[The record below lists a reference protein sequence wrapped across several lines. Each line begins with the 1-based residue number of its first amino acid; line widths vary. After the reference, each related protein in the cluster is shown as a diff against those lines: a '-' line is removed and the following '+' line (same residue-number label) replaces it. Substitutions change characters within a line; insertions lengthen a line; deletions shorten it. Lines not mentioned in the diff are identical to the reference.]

1 MQPLFEH
8 GLTLGGFSTRVLEL
22 EGDGQPLVFFHGFSD
37 SADTW
42 RATMARLGRLDRR
55 AVAVDLPGFAKASQ
69 LKPGKLLPQLDRF
82 ADAVLRYAAPDGGA
96 IAVGNSLGGCVALRL
111 AERAEELELAGVVPV
126 APAGLDMARWFVILE
141 RDPIVRT
148 LLSSPVPLPE
158 WALRRAVAEVYRR
171 IVFHRPRSVEAT
183 AIDAFTSHFAEQRT
197 VARYLETGRSLL
209 PELKDPFRLERIACP
224 VLVVWGEN
232 DAMVYSKGAQRV
244 LDAVPGA
251 RLELLDR
258 CGHCPQVE
266 CPERFTDLLLDFPPP
281 AMAEAA

>member
-22 EGDGQPLVFFHGFSD
+22 EGDGAPLVFFHGFSD

-42 RATMARLGRLDRR
+42 RATLAKLGRADRR

-69 LKPGKLLPQLDRF
+69 LKDGRVLPQLDRF
-82 ADAVLRYAAPDGGA
+82 ARAVVRYAAPDGGA
-96 IAVGNSLGGCVALRL
+96 VVVGNSLGGCVALRI
-111 AERAEELELAGVVPV
+111 AERDDLGLAGIVPV
-126 APAGLDMARWFVILE
+126 APAGLDMARWFVIIE

-148 LLSSPVPLPE
+148 LLSSPVPLPP

-171 IVFHRPRSVEAT
+171 IAFHKPSAVDGR

-197 VARYLETGRSLL
+197 VARYLATGRSLL
-209 PELKDPFRLERIACP
+209 PELKDPFRLERIGCP
-224 VLVVWGEN
+224 VLVVWGEH

-244 LDAVPGA
+244 LDAVDGA
-251 RLELLDR
+251 QLELIPK
-258 CGHCPQVE
+258 CGHCPQIE
-266 CPERFTDLLLDFPPP
+266 CPDRFVELLLDFPPP